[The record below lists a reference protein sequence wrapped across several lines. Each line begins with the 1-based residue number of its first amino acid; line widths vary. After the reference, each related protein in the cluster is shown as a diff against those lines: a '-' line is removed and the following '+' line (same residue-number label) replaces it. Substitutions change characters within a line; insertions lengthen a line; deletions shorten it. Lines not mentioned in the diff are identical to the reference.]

1 MDKNLL
7 RESILREMRLSFSR
21 SGGAGGQ
28 NVNKVNSKVT
38 LTLPFDLLEGLS
50 EGEMSQVRGK
60 LAGRINE
67 KGELIIQAEEDR
79 SQLRNRAIA
88 VERLF
93 SLICDSA
100 IIPRKRRPTRPGKA
114 AREERLSHKR
124 KRKEVKHLR
133 KPVTRDRFD

>member
-7 RESILREMRLSFSR
+7 RESILREMRLRFSR
-21 SGGAGGQ
+21 SGGSGGQ

-38 LTLPFDLLEGLS
+38 LALPFDLLEGLS
-50 EGEMSQVRGK
+50 EGEKSQVRLK
-60 LAGRINE
+60 LSGRINE

-79 SQLRNRAIA
+79 SQLRNRSIA

-93 SLICDSA
+93 SLICA
-100 IIPRKRRPTRPGKA
+100 AAVIPRKRRPTRPGKA
-114 AREERLSHKR
+114 SREQRLSRKR

-133 KPVTRDRFD
+133 KPVSREKFD